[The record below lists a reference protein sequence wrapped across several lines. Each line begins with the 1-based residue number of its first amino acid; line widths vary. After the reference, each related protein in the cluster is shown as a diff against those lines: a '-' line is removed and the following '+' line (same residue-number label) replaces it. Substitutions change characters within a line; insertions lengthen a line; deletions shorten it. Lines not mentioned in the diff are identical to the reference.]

1 MATLLAFGSYVP
13 ERAVDNETLAAL
25 AGCEAPWIWE
35 VSGIESRRFAADSE
49 GVAEMGVAAARDCLN
64 RAGLT
69 PAQVGLLIVASGS
82 APRRFPGPAVS
93 VARALGIPGV
103 PALDLPMASAGA
115 LFGLHVAAQL
125 AAVHGYVLVVASEK
139 MSSVVLQ
146 EPIEKNVAI
155 LFGDGAGACVVA
167 SGGGIAEVLAASLHS
182 DGSFSEDLRLEL
194 TGPLRMA
201 GHTVILQ
208 ASRKV
213 PAAIAEVLAATGLA
227 ASAVEVF
234 LLHQA
239 NRNLITRVAG
249 AVGAPVERFY
259 SNISRFGNTSSAS
272 MLIAA
277 SEWFAANPL
286 AKGAPAVFAAFGA
299 GFHWGAIAVRGA

>member
-1 MATLLAFGSYVP
+1 MAFLRAFGSYLP

-25 AGCEAPWIWE
+25 AGCEAAWIRE
-35 VSGIESRRFAADSE
+35 VSGIEQRRFAADGE
-49 GVAEMGVAAARDCLN
+49 GVVEMGAAAALDCLS

-93 VARALGIPGV
+93 IAHALGIPGV

-125 AAVHGYVLVVASEK
+125 AAVHGCVLVVASEK

-146 EPIEKNVAI
+146 EPVSKNVAI
-155 LFGDGAGACVVA
+155 LFGDGAGACLVA
-167 SGGGIAEVLAASLHS
+167 PDGGVAEVLAACLHS
-182 DGSFSEDLRLEL
+182 DGSYSEELCLEL
-194 TGPLRMA
+194 VGPLHMA

-208 ASRKV
+208 ASRKI
-213 PAAIAEVLAATGLA
+213 PSAIAEVLVATGLA

-239 NRNLITRVAG
+239 NRNLITRVAD
-249 AVGAPVERFY
+249 AVGAPVGRFY
-259 SNISRFGNTSSAS
+259 SNIARLGNTSSAS

-277 SEWFAANPL
+277 AEWFAVNSL
-286 AKGAPAVFAAFGA
+286 TKGAPAVFAAFGA